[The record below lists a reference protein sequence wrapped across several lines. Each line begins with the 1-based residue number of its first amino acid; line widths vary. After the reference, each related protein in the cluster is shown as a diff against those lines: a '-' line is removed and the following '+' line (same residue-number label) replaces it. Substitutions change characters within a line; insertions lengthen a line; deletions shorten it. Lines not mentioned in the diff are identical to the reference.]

1 MHKELTIII
10 VTFNSDNHVLNL
22 IQKFPKN
29 VKILLIE
36 NSGRKKFKKTIEK
49 NRKNVQCILTG
60 DNIGYGRANNIGIKY
75 AKTEF
80 VMILNPDALVSSQVI
95 KKLHK
100 IIKEDKKIAAI
111 SCQSKDDKNKISK
124 HFYFNKSSKVKE
136 KYNNSNSLI
145 DVDYFIGSMFLARKK
160 ILLKANLFDEKYFLN
175 FEEIDLFRKISNLGY
190 RICIEKKLYFKHLKG
205 SSAKSSMKFEMD
217 KSSKWH
223 YSWSQIYFYKK
234 YYGMIFTL
242 AFFIKELTINLT
254 KIIYFLLFGKKK
266 NIILIY
272 YGLLGLINSIIG
284 KKSYYR
290 PKI

>member
-136 KYNNSNSLI
+136 KI
-145 DVDYFIGSMFLARKK
+145 
-160 ILLKANLFDEKYFLN
+160 
-175 FEEIDLFRKISNLGY
+175 
-190 RICIEKKLYFKHLKG
+190 
-205 SSAKSSMKFEMD
+205 
-217 KSSKWH
+217 
-223 YSWSQIYFYKK
+223 
-234 YYGMIFTL
+234 
-242 AFFIKELTINLT
+242 
-254 KIIYFLLFGKKK
+254 
-266 NIILIY
+266 
-272 YGLLGLINSIIG
+272 
-284 KKSYYR
+284 
-290 PKI
+290 